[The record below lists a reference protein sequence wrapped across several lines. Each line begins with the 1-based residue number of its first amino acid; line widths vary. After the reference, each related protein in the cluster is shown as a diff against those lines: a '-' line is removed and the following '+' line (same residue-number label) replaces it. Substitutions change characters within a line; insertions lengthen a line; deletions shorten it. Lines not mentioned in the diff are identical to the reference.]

1 MKFGEC
7 SCGGSMTL
15 TRGGFGIS
23 IQANP
28 SQQMLSYLIAVEIE
42 NIIDTKVDFK
52 NLNFDLN
59 LLLKDMEVA
68 PKELQDTRLT
78 NDKYRYTIKIERSKI
93 KIGTLTSK
101 DAGHADVVSLPFE
114 YTSE

>member
-1 MKFGEC
+1 
-7 SCGGSMTL
+7 
-15 TRGGFGIS
+15 
-23 IQANP
+23 
-28 SQQMLSYLIAVEIE
+28 MLSYLIAVEIE

-59 LLLKDMEVA
+59 LLLKDMEVE